1 MSCKDK
7 KNKCKD
13 KKSCK
18 PKKPCY
24 RDCQKVELTMA
35 YDMTAL
41 PGTVLTLATGDGF
54 SEERVLFLEATVS
67 PGATGA
73 VPASA
78 SFQLQIDGV
87 LLDPEIVVNMS
98 ESIDDLPVGDRHS
111 QVLRAQVR
119 VSPGAHTIALI
130 GTGDIT
136 VELNPTVGGASLLA
150 CEKVG

>member
-1 MSCKDK
+1 MSCK
-7 KNKCKD
+7 KD
-13 KKSCK
+13 KKKCHDKKPCK

-24 RDCQKVELTMA
+24 RDCQKVELSMV

-41 PGTVLTLATGDGF
+41 PGTVLTLVTGDGF

-78 SFQLQIDGV
+78 NFQLQVDGV
-87 LLDPEIVVNMS
+87 LLDPEITVDMEEAVA
-98 ESIDDLPVGDRHS
+98 DLPVGDRRS

-119 VSPGAHTIALI
+119 VAPGAHTIALI
-130 GTGDIT
+130 GTGDVT
-136 VELNPTVGGASLLA
+136 VELNPNVGGASLLA